1 MNMPNFLIIG
11 ASKAGTTALYEYLKQ
26 HPQIYMSPMKELRFF
41 AIEGQN
47 LNFCGPW
54 DQVEIDRYSIKTL
67 EAYQQQF
74 QDVSDEIAIGE
85 ASPWYLYSEQAC
97 QRIKYHIPNVKLI
110 AILRD
115 PVERAYSHFSMHVL
129 QGREPLNDF
138 TQAIEQEEIRIQN
151 NWGWA
156 WHYIN
161 RGLYYGQ
168 LKRYFNTFDQ
178 SQIKVYLYRD
188 LKNNPVALLQDIF
201 QFLDVDA
208 SLIPDFSV
216 KHNVSGTPKNKTL
229 HSFLTHK
236 NPIKTLLKP
245 LIPSR
250 VRQKIST
257 HIKNQNLVKSK
268 VPTEVRQKLI
278 KEVYQED
285 ILKLQDL
292 IKRDLSHWLSE

>member
-1 MNMPNFLIIG
+1 
-11 ASKAGTTALYEYLKQ
+11 
-26 HPQIYMSPMKELRFF
+26 
-41 AIEGQN
+41 
-47 LNFCGPW
+47 
-54 DQVEIDRYSIKTL
+54 
-67 EAYQQQF
+67 
-74 QDVSDEIAIGE
+74 
-85 ASPWYLYSEQAC
+85 
-97 QRIKYHIPNVKLI
+97 
-110 AILRD
+110 
-115 PVERAYSHFSMHVL
+115 MHVL